1 MTERETPDGAPVA
14 TTRGA
19 TLRRRIMLT
28 SAIGV
33 LAVLALLSWAGSAS
47 ITRVFSGESKDRLR
61 DAAQRS
67 AALIDHLLVERQRQM
82 DMLTNAPMVIDA
94 ARAGS
99 RRSESLGLPSQPMDV
114 LEKRYAQTRTLGVD
128 DRLRT
133 YLVDVSPQIGVI
145 EAMLTDRYGH
155 NAVITSRTQDFVQ
168 SDESWWESAK
178 NSGSAPT
185 EAAFDDWSKQVVVT
199 MASAVRD
206 PATGQTAGVLKLTF
220 GIANTDSALAR
231 AAATSGGVDVDLV
244 DANNSIIA
252 SSSSIARMKQL
263 AGVSDLAAATD
274 SVTSYGVGKQLS
286 WAAAVPVGNL
296 GWRIVAHV
304 PEHIA
309 MASADASRRALLLA
323 TASFGLLL
331 LAGLWALDRFVTRRI
346 SAPAAMLAEAAE
358 AVAAGDLS
366 IELRDISDSD
376 DEIGRLSR
384 ATAGMI
390 EELRRLVTA
399 MTLTSSETAAMAS
412 EITSGAGA
420 MAETAEAMATTSN
433 DLSAQSGTMSTM
445 ITQFAGDATRL
456 VAISAELDTGSHEG
470 LERNVILRDLAMEN
484 RQRLDESSVALQAL
498 STDVAASASAAEALA
513 GASEEIRN
521 FVTFVQKMARQSKL
535 LALNAAME
543 AARAG
548 VHGQGFAVVA
558 SEVRRLAAGAGEAA
572 EKTEAL
578 VRDVLARVG
587 ESRDSTARTVK
598 AVESVFGA
606 TKQGLDSFAQIESA
620 VEENEEWMRAIS
632 RASAETHALI
642 GEMTKRLESVSR
654 TTENFAASMEEVA
667 ASSEE
672 QSASTAEIAHV
683 ARALARSADELSRI
697 VSTFQL
703 GVTTADQRKRDQQP
717 RSAPVAA
724 PETGTS
730 GMPSMESLAPD
741 EEPTL
746 V

>member
-1 MTERETPDGAPVA
+1 
-14 TTRGA
+14 
-19 TLRRRIMLT
+19 MLT
-28 SAIGV
+28 SAFGV
-33 LAVLALLSWAGSAS
+33 MAVLALLAWAGSAA
-47 ITRVFSGESKDRLR
+47 ITRVFSDESKGRLR

-67 AALIDHLLVERQRQM
+67 ATMIDHLLVERQREM
-82 DMLTNAPMVIDA
+82 EMLASAPMVIDA

-99 RRSESLGLPSQPMDV
+99 RRSESLGLPNQSMEV
-114 LEKRYAQTRTLGVD
+114 LERRYSQSRTLEID
-128 DRLRT
+128 SRLRT
-133 YLVDVSPQIGVI
+133 YLVDVSPRIGAI
-145 EAMLTDRYGH
+145 EALLTDRYGH

-168 SDESWWESAK
+168 SDESWWEAAK
-178 NSGSAPT
+178 TSGSAPT
-185 EAAFDDWSKQVVVT
+185 EASFDDWSKQVVVT

-220 GIANTDSALAR
+220 SLALTDSALAR
-231 AAATSGGVDVDLV
+231 AASMGGGVEVELV
-244 DANNSIIA
+244 DMNNIIIA
-252 SSSSIARMKQL
+252 SSTATQRMKQL
-263 AGVSDLAAATD
+263 ATMADLSAASD
-274 SVTSYGVGKQLS
+274 SVVWYGDDRRRS
-286 WAAAVPVGNL
+286 WAAAVPIGTL
-296 GWRIVAHV
+296 GWRVVAHV
-304 PEHIA
+304 PEQVA
-309 MASADASRRALLLA
+309 MSNAAASRQVLFFGMAGLALLLL
-323 TASFGLLL
+323 G
-331 LAGLWALDRFVTRRI
+331 GLWSLDRFVTRRI

-358 AVAAGDLS
+358 AVAGGDLS

-399 MTLTSSETAAMAS
+399 MTVTSSETAAMAT

-420 MAETAEAMATTSN
+420 MAQTAEAMATTSN

-456 VAISAELDTGSHEG
+456 VAISSELDTGSQEG
-470 LERNVILRDLAMEN
+470 LERNVSLRLLAAEN

-498 STDVAASASAAEALA
+498 RSDVAASAIAADSLA

-558 SEVRRLAAGAGEAA
+558 NEVRRLAAGAGEAA

-587 ESRDSTARTVK
+587 ESRDSTVRTVK

-606 TKQGLDSFAQIESA
+606 TKQGLESFAQIESA
-620 VEENEEWMRAIS
+620 VAENEEWMRAIS

-642 GEMTKRLESVSR
+642 GEMTKRLDSVSR

-683 ARALARSADELSRI
+683 ARALALSADELSRI
-697 VSTFQL
+697 VATFQL
-703 GVTTADQRKRDQQP
+703 GATPAEQLEAAAAQ
-717 RSAPVAA
+717 SALSPGTVDMAA
-724 PETGTS
+724 I
-730 GMPSMESLAPD
+730 ESLAHD
-741 EEPTL
+741 EEPMP

>member
-1 MTERETPDGAPVA
+1 M
-14 TTRGA
+14 RGA

-28 SAIGV
+28 SALGV
-33 LAVLALLSWAGSAS
+33 MAILAVLAWAGGAG
-47 ITRVFSGESKDRLR
+47 ITRVFAGESKNRLR

-67 AALIDHLLVERQRQM
+67 ASLIDHLLVERQREM
-82 DMLTNAPMVIDA
+82 DLLTSAPIVIDA

-99 RRSESLGLPSQPMDV
+99 RRSESLGLPNQSMEALERRYSQS
-114 LEKRYAQTRTLGVD
+114 RTLGID

-133 YLVDVSPQIGVI
+133 YLVDVSPRIGVI

-168 SDESWWESAK
+168 SDESWWESAR

-185 EAAFDDWSKQVVVT
+185 EASFDDWSKQVVVT

-220 GIANTDSALAR
+220 SLALTDSALAR
-231 AAATSGGVDVDLV
+231 AASTSGGVEVDLI
-244 DANNSIIA
+244 DANNAIIA
-252 SSSSIARMKQL
+252 SSTAVPRMKQL
-263 AGVSDLAAATD
+263 AGLTELATAAD
-274 SVTSYGVGKQLS
+274 SVATYGNGRQLS
-286 WAAAVPVGNL
+286 WAAAVPIGTL
-296 GWRIVAHV
+296 GWRVVAHV
-304 PEHIA
+304 PEHLA
-309 MASADASRRALLLA
+309 MSSAASSRRALMFGTAGLA
-323 TASFGLLL
+323 LLL
-331 LAGLWALDRFVTRRI
+331 LAGLWALDRFVTHRI

-366 IELRDISDSD
+366 IELRDISTSD

-399 MTLTSSETAAMAS
+399 MTLTSSETAAMAA

-420 MAETAEAMATTSN
+420 MAETAEAMATTSS
-433 DLSAQSGTMSTM
+433 DLSEQSGTMSTM

-456 VAISAELDTGSHEG
+456 VAISAELDTGSQEG
-470 LERNVILRDLAMEN
+470 LERNVVLRDLAVEN
-484 RQRLDESSVALQAL
+484 RQLLDKSSMALQAL
-498 STDVAASASAAEALA
+498 SSDVAASASAAEALA
-513 GASEEIRN
+513 EASEEIRN

-558 SEVRRLAAGAGEAA
+558 SEVRRLAACAGEAA
-572 EKTEAL
+572 EKTETL

-620 VEENEEWMRAIS
+620 VAENEEWMRAIS
-632 RASAETHALI
+632 RASAETHGLI

-683 ARALARSADELSRI
+683 ARELARSADELSRI
-697 VSTFQL
+697 VATFQL
-703 GVTTADQRKRDQQP
+703 GVTTTQQREKPPVREV
-717 RSAPVAA
+717 APVPA
-724 PETGTS
+724 PPPGLPGIPTI
-730 GMPSMESLAPD
+730 ESFAHD
-741 EEPTL
+741 EEPTP

>member
-1 MTERETPDGAPVA
+1 MTEREAPGGAPA
-14 TTRGA
+14 TGLRGA
-19 TLRRRIMLT
+19 TPRRRIMLT
-28 SAIGV
+28 AALGV
-33 LAVLALLSWAGSAS
+33 MVTLALLAWAGSIGIA
-47 ITRVFSGESKDRLR
+47 RVFGGEAHDRLR
-61 DAAQRS
+61 DVAQRS
-67 AALIDHLLVERQRQM
+67 SSLVDQLLVERQREM
-82 DMLTNAPMVIDA
+82 DLLATSPLVIDA
-94 ARAGS
+94 ARTGT
-99 RRSESLGLPSQPMDV
+99 RRAESLGLPNESMEA
-114 LEKRYAQTRTLGVD
+114 LERRFAQTRTLGVSEE
-128 DRLRT
+128 LRS
-133 YLVDVSPQIGVI
+133 YLAEVSPKIDVI

-168 SDESWWESAK
+168 SDEAWWEAAK
-178 NSGSAPT
+178 NGGNAPT

-199 MASAVRD
+199 MASAVRE
-206 PATGQTAGVLKLTF
+206 PSTGQTAGVLKLTF
-220 GIANTDSALAR
+220 GLALTDSALAR
-231 AAATSGGVDVDLV
+231 AAATGGGVAVELV
-244 DANNSIIA
+244 DGNNNIIA
-252 SSSSIARMKQL
+252 SSTTATRMKQL
-263 AGVSDLAAATD
+263 ASVGSLAAAND
-274 SVTSYGVGKQLS
+274 SVVVYGAGHDVS
-286 WAAAVPVGNL
+286 WAAAVPVGTL
-296 GWRIVAHV
+296 GWRVVAHV
-304 PEHIA
+304 PERLA
-309 MASADASRRALLLA
+309 MASAASSRRALLFV
-323 TASFGLLL
+323 TAGLVLLL
-331 LAGLWALDRFVTRRI
+331 LTGLWSLDRFVSRRI

-366 IELRDISDSD
+366 IELRDISQKD

-399 MTLTSSETAAMAS
+399 MSLTSSETAAMAAQ
-412 EITSGAGA
+412 ITSGAGA

-456 VAISAELDTGSHEG
+456 VVISSELDVGSQEG
-470 LERNVILRDLAMEN
+470 LERNVVLRDLAVEN
-484 RQRLDESSVALQAL
+484 RQRLDESSLALQAL
-498 STDVAASASAAEALA
+498 STDVAASANAADSLA

-606 TKQGLDSFAQIESA
+606 TKQGLESFAQIEAA
-620 VEENEEWMRAIS
+620 VAENEEWMRAIS

-642 GEMTKRLESVSR
+642 GEMTKRLETVSR

-683 ARALARSADELSRI
+683 ARALAASADELSTI
-697 VSTFQL
+697 VATFQL
-703 GVTTADQRKRDQQP
+703 GVSSP
-717 RSAPVAA
+717 RQSSAPVSGPPSGA
-724 PETGTS
+724 PGVP
-730 GMPSMESLAPD
+730 GMESYVPD
-741 EEPTL
+741 EEPTP

>member
-1 MTERETPDGAPVA
+1 
-14 TTRGA
+14 
-19 TLRRRIMLT
+19 MLT
-28 SAIGV
+28 SALGV
-33 LAVLALLSWAGSAS
+33 MAILAVLAWAGGTG
-47 ITRVFSGESKDRLR
+47 ITRVFAGESKDRLR
-61 DAAQRS
+61 DAAHRS
-67 AALIDHLLVERQRQM
+67 ASLIDHLLVERQREM
-82 DMLTNAPMVIDA
+82 DLLTSAPMVIDA

-99 RRSESLGLPSQPMDV
+99 RRSESLGLPNQSMEALERRYSQ
-114 LEKRYAQTRTLGVD
+114 ARTLGID

-133 YLVDVSPQIGVI
+133 YLVDVSPRIGVI

-185 EAAFDDWSKQVVVT
+185 EASFDDWSKQVVVT

-220 GIANTDSALAR
+220 SLALTDSALAK
-231 AAATSGGVDVDLV
+231 AASTSGGVDVDLI
-244 DANNSIIA
+244 DANNAIIA
-252 SSSSIARMKQL
+252 SSTAVPRMKQL
-263 AGVSDLAAATD
+263 AGLTELATAAD
-274 SVTSYGVGKQLS
+274 SVATYGNGRQFS
-286 WAAAVPVGNL
+286 WAAAVPIGTL
-296 GWRIVAHV
+296 GWRVVAHV
-304 PEHIA
+304 PEHLA
-309 MASADASRRALLLA
+309 MSSAASSRRALMFGTAGLA
-323 TASFGLLL
+323 LLL
-331 LAGLWALDRFVTRRI
+331 LAGLWALDRFVTHRI

-358 AVAAGDLS
+358 AVAGGDLS
-366 IELRDISDSD
+366 IELRGISTSD

-399 MTLTSSETAAMAS
+399 MTQTSSETAAMAA

-420 MAETAEAMATTSN
+420 MAETAEAMATTSS
-433 DLSAQSGTMSTM
+433 DLSEQSGTMSTM

-456 VAISAELDTGSHEG
+456 VAISSELDTGSQEG
-470 LERNVILRDLAMEN
+470 LERNVVLRDLAVEN
-484 RQRLDESSVALQAL
+484 RQLLDKSSMALQAL
-498 STDVAASASAAEALA
+498 SSDVAASASAAEALA

-572 EKTEAL
+572 EKTETL

-620 VEENEEWMRAIS
+620 VADNEEWMRAIS
-632 RASAETHALI
+632 RASAETHGLI

-672 QSASTAEIAHV
+672 QSASTAEIAHI
-683 ARALARSADELSRI
+683 ARDLARSADELSRI
-697 VSTFQL
+697 VATFQL
-703 GVTTADQRKRDQQP
+703 GVTTAEQREKSP
-717 RSAPVAA
+717 AGEVVPVAA
-724 PETGTS
+724 PHEVPGV
-730 GMPSMESLAPD
+730 PSIESFAHD
-741 EEPTL
+741 AEPTP

>member
-1 MTERETPDGAPVA
+1 
-14 TTRGA
+14 
-19 TLRRRIMLT
+19 MLT
-28 SAIGV
+28 SALGV
-33 LAVLALLSWAGSAS
+33 LAVLALLAWAGSAG
-47 ITRVFSGESKDRLR
+47 ITRVSGGEAKERLR

-67 AALIDHLLVERQRQM
+67 AILIDNLLVERQREM
-82 DMLTNAPMVIDA
+82 DLLVSAPMVIDA
-94 ARAGS
+94 ARTGS
-99 RRSESLGLPSQPMDV
+99 RRSESLALANQSMEA
-114 LEKRYAQTRTLGVD
+114 LERRYAQTRTLGVD

-133 YLVDVSPQIGVI
+133 YLVDVSPKIGVI
-145 EAMLTDRYGH
+145 EAMLTDRLGH

-168 SDESWWESAK
+168 SDESWWEAAK
-178 NSGSAPT
+178 ASGNAPT
-185 EAAFDDWSKQVVVT
+185 EATFDDWSKQVVVT

-206 PATGQTAGVLKLTF
+206 PTTSQTAGVLKLTF
-220 GIANTDSALAR
+220 GLARTDSALAR
-231 AAATSGGVDVDLV
+231 AASTGGGVDVDLV
-244 DANNSIIA
+244 DANSNVIA
-252 SSSSIARMKQL
+252 SSTTAPRMKQVASVDEL
-263 AGVSDLAAATD
+263 SSAID
-274 SVTSYGVGKQLS
+274 SVTSYGSGRQRS
-286 WAAAVPVGNL
+286 WAAAVPVGTL
-296 GWRIVAHV
+296 GWRVVAHV
-304 PEHIA
+304 PERVA
-309 MASADASRRALLLA
+309 MSSAASARRALLFG
-323 TASFGLLL
+323 TAGFALLL

-399 MTLTSSETAAMAS
+399 MSLTSSETAAMAA
-412 EITSGAGA
+412 EITSGSGA

-433 DLSAQSGTMSTM
+433 DLSAQSGAMSTM

-456 VAISAELDTGSHEG
+456 VAISSELDMGAQEG
-470 LERNVILRDLAMEN
+470 LERNVILRDLATQN
-484 RQRLDESSVALQAL
+484 RQRLDESSIALQTL
-498 STDVAASASAAEALA
+498 SSDVAASASAAEALA

-587 ESRDSTARTVK
+587 ESRDSTARTVS
-598 AVESVFGA
+598 AVGSVFGA
-606 TKQGLDSFAQIESA
+606 TKQGLESFAQIESA
-620 VEENEEWMRAIS
+620 VAENEEWMRAIS

-642 GEMTKRLESVSR
+642 AEMTRRLESVSR

-672 QSASTAEIAHV
+672 QSASTAEIAQV
-683 ARALARSADELSRI
+683 ASALARSADELSSI
-697 VSTFQL
+697 VATFQL
-703 GVTTADQRKRDQQP
+703 GVTIAEQREP
-717 RSAPVAA
+717 VPEAAPALAPVPAA
-724 PETGTS
+724 PAAGGPELD
-730 GMPSMESLAPD
+730 SLAED
-741 EEPTL
+741 EEPTP